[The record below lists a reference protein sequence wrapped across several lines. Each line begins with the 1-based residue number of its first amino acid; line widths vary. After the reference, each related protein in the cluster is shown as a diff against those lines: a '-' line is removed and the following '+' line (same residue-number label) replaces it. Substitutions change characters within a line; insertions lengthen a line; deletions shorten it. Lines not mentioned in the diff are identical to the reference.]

1 MPWRRSI
8 RIAARWT
15 AVLSG
20 LGLAALALF
29 VVYGVSLVDR
39 AMAAEMAAG
48 GTRVVS
54 APLVLRNGQPW
65 TVPDLRRALRARGIP
80 EWLGVG
86 DPRPG
91 EFVVAGDRV
100 TFAGSVADGTLTS
113 TGESL
118 ATVVRCTPTGLLVEA
133 NAGLRGATAA
143 GFAPAFIGTVA
154 AADTVR
160 WPVNLAKVSPHLLTA
175 VVDIEDRGFLSH
187 AGLSLRGLVRAAVR
201 DLAAGGVRQGGST
214 ITQQLAKVMLLRPN
228 RTVSR
233 KVLEAWLA
241 ALIEY
246 RYDKRTILEAYLN
259 RIYLG
264 QDGGWQI
271 VGVEAGAQFYFGKR
285 ASDLAIEEAALLAGI
300 IAAPNRFDPLAHPG
314 AAVGRR
320 DDVLTAMVREGHLT
334 PGEWTRLSAAPLPRS
349 SRRLRWPPAAQYVEH
364 VLADGP
370 RAGLVRTA
378 LDPAVQV
385 AVREGCDA
393 ALARLEERSA
403 GLRTLARAGDPL
415 QVAVVAMAP
424 DGRVLAVQGSR
435 LGLPGEFNRALAAR
449 RQVGSL
455 VKPFVVAAA
464 LGDGRSLDDELDDK
478 PISVPVGSG
487 TWSPENSDGTYRGR
501 VSVEDALVLSLN
513 VPIVRLGL
521 AVSVEKVTA
530 TLREAG
536 FSVAGTAPALL
547 LGAFEATPVEV
558 ARAYA
563 ALLGGAPPTVTFG
576 EVVQPRATSALSPG
590 VAAAVRAA
598 LEEVPRRGTAA
609 ALAGGLDGPLA
620 CKTGTTDQRRDSWF
634 VAVRPQL
641 IVAVWVGTDG
651 NRETGLFGATG
662 ALEVWREIDARLP
675 GVWRAGRFSD

>member
-1 MPWRRSI
+1 MPWRRSV

-39 AMAAEMAAG
+39 SMAAELVAS

-54 APLVLRNGQPW
+54 APLELRAGQPW
-65 TVPDLRRALRARGIP
+65 TVPDLRRALQERGVP
-80 EWLGVG
+80 EWTGEG
-86 DPRPG
+86 DPRSG
-91 EFVVAGDRV
+91 EFLVAGDRV
-100 TFAGSVADGTLTS
+100 VVAGGSIS
-113 TGESL
+113 
-118 ATVVRCTPTGLLVEA
+118 
-133 NAGLRGATAA
+133 GLRGAVALRATGSGLAIEEPPGRAAPELTLAPAVIGTIAA
-143 GFAPAFIGTVA
+143 G
-154 AADTVR
+154 DTVR
-160 WPVNLAKVSPHLLTA
+160 WPVRLADVSPHLLTA
-175 VVDIEDRGFLSH
+175 VVDIEDRSFLSH

-214 ITQQLAKVMLLRPN
+214 ITQQLAKVILLRPS

-285 ASDLAIEEAALLAGI
+285 ACDLAVEESALLAGI
-300 IAAPNRFDPLAHPG
+300 IAAPNRFDPFAHP
-314 AAVGRR
+314 AAATGRR
-320 DDVLTAMVREGHLT
+320 NDVLAAMAREGHLS
-334 PGEWTRLSAAPLPRS
+334 PGEGASLSAAPLPRTP
-349 SRRLRWPPAAQYVEH
+349 RRLRWPPAAQYVEH
-364 VLADGP
+364 VLAEGP
-370 RAGLVRTA
+370 RSGLIRTG
-378 LDPAVQV
+378 LDPAVQA
-385 AVREGCDA
+385 AVREGCEA
-393 ALARLEERSA
+393 GLARLEERSA
-403 GLRTLARAGDPL
+403 GLRALARAGDPL
-415 QVAVVAMAP
+415 QVAVVAMTR
-424 DGRVLAVQGSR
+424 DGRVVAVQGSR

-455 VKPFVVAAA
+455 VKPFVVATAIE
-464 LGDGRSLDDELDDK
+464 DGWSLDDELDDK
-478 PISVPVGSG
+478 PIAVPVGSE
-487 TWSPENSDGTYRGR
+487 TWSPENSDGKYRGR
-501 VSVEDALVLSLN
+501 VSVEDSLVLSLN

-521 AVSVEKVTA
+521 AVSVDRVTA
-530 TLREAG
+530 TLREVG
-536 FSVAGTAPALL
+536 FSTRGTTPATL

-576 EVVQPRATSALSPG
+576 EVVQPRATSALSPA

-609 ALAGGLDGPLA
+609 ALAGRFDGLLA

-634 VAVRPQL
+634 VGVRPQL

-662 ALEVWREIDARLP
+662 ALEVWREVDARLP
-675 GVWRAGRFSD
+675 GVWRAGGFPN

>member
-1 MPWRRSI
+1 MPWRRSV

-20 LGLAALALF
+20 LGLAALALL

-39 AMAAEMAAG
+39 AMAAELVAS

-54 APLVLRNGQPW
+54 APLELRAGQPW
-65 TVPDLRRALRARGIP
+65 TVPDLRRALRERGIP
-80 EWLGVG
+80 EWTGKG
-86 DPRPG
+86 NPRAG
-91 EFVVAGDRV
+91 EFLVAGDRV
-100 TFAGSVADGTLTS
+100 VVAGGTVS
-113 TGESL
+113 GE
-118 ATVVRCTPTGLLVEA
+118 
-133 NAGLRGATAA
+133 RGATVLRATGGGLAIEDPAGRTAA
-143 GFAPAFIGTVA
+143 GLTLAPTVIGTTA
-154 AADTVR
+154 AGDTVR
-160 WPVNLAKVSPHLLTA
+160 WPVRLPDVSPHLLTA
-175 VVDIEDRGFLSH
+175 VVDIEDRSFLSH
-187 AGLSLRGLVRAAVR
+187 AGLSLRGLLRAAVR

-214 ITQQLAKVMLLRPN
+214 ITQQLAKMILLRPA

-285 ASDLAIEEAALLAGI
+285 ASDLAVEEAALLAGV
-300 IAAPNRFDPLAHPG
+300 IAAPNRFDPFAHP
-314 AAVGRR
+314 AAATARR
-320 DDVLTAMVREGHLT
+320 NDVLAAMVRAGHLS
-334 PGEWTRLSAAPLPRS
+334 PEEAASLSAAPLPRAP
-349 SRRLRWPPAAQYVEH
+349 RRLRWPPAAQYVEH
-364 VLADGP
+364 VLATGP
-370 RAGLVRTA
+370 RTGLVRTG
-378 LDPAVQV
+378 LDPAVQA
-385 AVREGCDA
+385 AVREGCEA
-393 ALARLEERSA
+393 ALSRLEQRVA

-415 QVAVVAMAP
+415 QVAVVAMTP

-435 LGLPGEFNRALAAR
+435 LGLPGEFNRALVAR
-449 RQVGSL
+449 RQIGSL
-455 VKPFVVAAA
+455 VKPFVVETA
-464 LGDGRSLDDELDDK
+464 LEEGWSLDDELDDA
-478 PISVPVGSG
+478 PISVPVGSE

-501 VSVEDALVLSLN
+501 VSVGDALVLSLN

-530 TLREAG
+530 TLHEVGFAEAG
-536 FSVAGTAPALL
+536 KAPATL

-563 ALLGGAPPTVTFG
+563 AILGGAPPTVTFG
-576 EVVQPRATSALSPG
+576 EVGRPRAPSAFPPA
-590 VAAAVRAA
+590 VASAVRAT

-609 ALAGGLDGPLA
+609 VLSGGLEGRLA

-634 VAVRPQL
+634 VGVRPQVV
-641 IVAVWVGTDG
+641 VAVWLGTDG

-662 ALEVWREIDARLP
+662 ALEVWREVDARLP
-675 GVWRAGRFSD
+675 GVWRAGRFPD